1 MQANMISYSTCHNKY
16 EPFITIYHVNIT
28 RGPSHPMHVLN
39 VLNTHS
45 NVSTVSSPSKAN
57 PNIVH
62 CRWWFEPT
70 NMPNGL
76 SYILVLCVVSK
87 VTASPK
93 SMYSA
98 CWLAWDQNMLKIFP
112 SLSSW
117 KSEKIV
123 DYLSCIM
130 KKDNSFDTSFAFLS
144 LCHAFFLSKNVMI
157 MHYI

>member
-1 MQANMISYSTCHNKY
+1 MISYSTCHNNY
-16 EPFITIYHVNIT
+16 EPFYYNIPVSIT

-39 VLNTHS
+39 VLKTHS

-117 KSEKIV
+117 KSEKNCG
-123 DYLSCIM
+123 LSFLHNE

>member
-1 MQANMISYSTCHNKY
+1 MQANMISYSTCHNNY
-16 EPFITIYHVNIT
+16 EPFYYNIPVNIT

-39 VLNTHS
+39 VLKTHS

-112 SLSSW
+112 SLSSR

-130 KKDNSFDTSFAFLS
+130 KKKIIASTHHLHFFPFAM
-144 LCHAFFLSKNVMI
+144 FFSCQKM
-157 MHYI
+157 